1 MKVDAKT
8 EAKVEAHAVADLT
21 MKAGDCC
28 EGCQMNRGK
37 RGCEGRVRGY
47 MYMELEDAEYD
58 ALSARQLQ
66 SFSRQHHSKWVP
78 GRICGC
84 GFRGL
89 VESILGRRFG
99 AVVKIKSKC
108 REQLSRSRVIDMC
121 ELRRGRR
128 LSNLSAAAKP
138 KVMLEVWWSLYLG
151 EGLAQWSRSRAI
163 VESSCHDQEPLS
175 SASGH

>member
-1 MKVDAKT
+1 
-8 EAKVEAHAVADLT
+8 
-21 MKAGDCC
+21 
-28 EGCQMNRGK
+28 
-37 RGCEGRVRGY
+37 
-47 MYMELEDAEYD
+47 MELEDAEYD

-99 AVVKIKSKC
+99 AVVKIKSNC
-108 REQLSRSRVIDMC
+108 REQL
-121 ELRRGRR
+121 
-128 LSNLSAAAKP
+128 
-138 KVMLEVWWSLYLG
+138 
-151 EGLAQWSRSRAI
+151 SRSRAI